1 MRKKWDTNYSKE
13 TDLFE
18 IKNKDDLDRY
28 YNLFANKQ
36 SKDDKM
42 YSLATEVNLER
53 IDDFEGNQIERQG
66 LLNDLSNTVTEH
78 ILELNEADFAGV
90 VYFSGLDPFYYTDV
104 INLHSLTEDM
114 TDPGS
119 SSYNYNE
126 NVDKD
131 LEKNHRT
138 VDYDLDFRALHMKV
152 EQKVENTDNY
162 SKLSDILKDIS
173 TEHVTEISKHG
184 ELLYV
189 VQPHKI
195 QTYIL
200 KDVVQHNWF
209 VTHNNNKFYFYGV
222 DSVESRYIDVQTMP
236 KDFWNE
242 YLVRLIREW
251 EKIENLTTYR
261 VNDTHKYFEF
271 LQKVEDIRVE
281 VYNNLI
287 DELIQE
293 IERRESSQKNPDDST
308 PPSSQKGNGGNS
320 STATEG
326 NSSGTQESGNFDKY
340 YEYYYTCNSNGNNN
354 MHNGTTNQ
362 FSTIID
368 TIIDTFSVTN
378 SQTLSYIIALFAFL
392 SLLFYNQYKLKN
404 YFKILYASVYTF
416 FESFFLFNLRKL
428 YKNLF
433 NKWRWI
439 YYFQFIQD
447 NTAQNY
453 PMDIPTNTASA
464 EVHYDFENND
474 YNNITKRRKGRYRRY
489 LNFETFYQGWLPNTS
504 PNYFPNISY
513 LFSESLFYNLRLKY
527 IWFVRFFYY
536 LFYYLLYNF

>member
-1 MRKKWDTNYSKE
+1 
-13 TDLFE
+13 
-18 IKNKDDLDRY
+18 
-28 YNLFANKQ
+28 
-36 SKDDKM
+36 M

-200 KDVVQHNWF
+200 KDVVQHN
-209 VTHNNNKFYFYGV
+209 
-222 DSVESRYIDVQTMP
+222 
-236 KDFWNE
+236 
-242 YLVRLIREW
+242 
-251 EKIENLTTYR
+251 
-261 VNDTHKYFEF
+261 
-271 LQKVEDIRVE
+271 
-281 VYNNLI
+281 
-287 DELIQE
+287 
-293 IERRESSQKNPDDST
+293 
-308 PPSSQKGNGGNS
+308 
-320 STATEG
+320 
-326 NSSGTQESGNFDKY
+326 
-340 YEYYYTCNSNGNNN
+340 
-354 MHNGTTNQ
+354 
-362 FSTIID
+362 
-368 TIIDTFSVTN
+368 
-378 SQTLSYIIALFAFL
+378 
-392 SLLFYNQYKLKN
+392 
-404 YFKILYASVYTF
+404 
-416 FESFFLFNLRKL
+416 
-428 YKNLF
+428 
-433 NKWRWI
+433 
-439 YYFQFIQD
+439 
-447 NTAQNY
+447 
-453 PMDIPTNTASA
+453 
-464 EVHYDFENND
+464 
-474 YNNITKRRKGRYRRY
+474 
-489 LNFETFYQGWLPNTS
+489 
-504 PNYFPNISY
+504 
-513 LFSESLFYNLRLKY
+513 
-527 IWFVRFFYY
+527 
-536 LFYYLLYNF
+536 